1 MRRSGLLGYRGAARP
16 LYFGAV
22 RLTRL
27 LLAALLTAVLTTG
40 LLPAATA
47 PAHAIED
54 YAPYQP
60 ATRCTPKAKPGTVKL
75 GRWLVRQYGGH
86 RGPISRRCGGS
97 TSEHTEGRALDWSLD
112 ATRAADRRA
121 ADRFLKRILATDR
134 RGNEHALARRMGIM
148 YVIWDDRIYSS
159 YRAFRPRP
167 YLSSGCKSRRKC
179 SKTLRHR
186 DHVHISLTRRAA
198 RGKTSWY

>member
-1 MRRSGLLGYRGAARP
+1 MRRAYRR
-16 LYFGAV
+16 V
-22 RLTRL
+22 VSRIRLH
-27 LLAALLTAVLTTG
+27 LAALVVAVLGAG
-40 LLPAATA
+40 LLAVVAA
-47 PAHAIED
+47 PAGAIED

-60 ATRCTPKAKPGTVKL
+60 ANRCSPKPKPGTVKL
-75 GRWLVRQYGGH
+75 SRWVVRKYGGR

-112 ATRAADRRA
+112 ATRKRDRRA
-121 ADRFLKRILATDR
+121 AQRFLRRVLATDR

-148 YVIWDDRIYSS
+148 YVIWNDRIYSS
-159 YRAFRPRP
+159 YRQFRPRP
-167 YLSSGCKSRRKC
+167 YLSGGCRTKRTC

-198 RGKTSWY
+198 RGRTSWY